1 MKKEEKLEIIE
12 LLKSEVTED
21 LGIKIL
27 SEKFNCA
34 TKYPF
39 SWLKERFQ
47 STPNQSI
54 HIRKAEKIGSIICI
68 QIVGSIKN
76 KMKILE
82 CGIKIFKFYLKTHED
97 MIKLYR
103 FFRDAGYKTFNGILT
118 VALPI
123 PNYKLNNDSPI
134 HTIERISFPNSGFY
148 YSSYLIQKE

>member
-1 MKKEEKLEIIE
+1 
-12 LLKSEVTED
+12 
-21 LGIKIL
+21 
-27 SEKFNCA
+27 
-34 TKYPF
+34 
-39 SWLKERFQ
+39 
-47 STPNQSI
+47 
-54 HIRKAEKIGSIICI
+54 
-68 QIVGSIKN
+68 
-76 KMKILE
+76 
-82 CGIKIFKFYLKTHED
+82 